1 MHSNEVER
9 KLALHF
15 VTKCLTTLALGSPG
29 HDLSVT
35 YNKIMYIR
43 EVVHH
48 FRDAMTL
55 SVEKPRYEDGFRIA
69 ACAARGY
76 LLRTEVF
83 PANNLNKRRSV
94 GVDHAMESLQ
104 LGETV
109 VDTEAGL

>member
-1 MHSNEVER
+1 
-9 KLALHF
+9 
-15 VTKCLTTLALGSPG
+15 
-29 HDLSVT
+29 
-35 YNKIMYIR
+35 MYIR

-55 SVEKPRYEDGFRIA
+55 SVEKLRYEDGFRTA
-69 ACAARGY
+69 ACVAKGY

-83 PANNLNKRRSV
+83 PANNLNNCRSV

-104 LGETV
+104 VGETV